1 MSSNLIR
8 SVCSQPKKYTLL
20 IELKFLFLIIK
31 IILVICVYLTYDENI
46 FSGLSLVEE
55 RDSDKYN
62 TARSSLL
69 AAISFFSILAIGE
82 LFITISGY
90 TYNFNK
96 NNILIVSL
104 NIFAIYLLGYFIFDA
119 WHYVTIWYIFIVAEF
134 PQAVMEGYGFFSA
147 VSQQLLK
154 YNKMRELSLDKS
166 K

>member
-1 MSSNLIR
+1 MSSNLLR
-8 SVCSQPKKYTLL
+8 SVSSQPKKYTLL
-20 IELKFLFLIIK
+20 IELKFLFLMIK

-46 FSGLSLVEE
+46 FSGLSLVDE
-55 RDSDKYN
+55 RDNDKYN
-62 TARSSLL
+62 QARATLL
-69 AAISFFSILAIGE
+69 SAISFFAILAIGE
-82 LFITISGY
+82 LFITLSGY

-147 VSQQLLK
+147 VGQQLFR
-154 YNKMRELSLDKS
+154 YNKMRQLTIDKS

>member
-1 MSSNLIR
+1 MSSKLIR

-20 IELKFLFLIIK
+20 IELKFLFLMIK

-55 RDSDKYN
+55 RDSDKYH

-69 AAISFFSILAIGE
+69 AAISFFSILATGE

-134 PQAVMEGYGFFSA
+134 PQAAMEGYGFFSA
-147 VSQQLLK
+147 VSQQLFR
-154 YNKMRELSLDKS
+154 YNKMRELTLDKS